1 MSRLFYPILVDLQG
15 KRALVVGGGKV
26 AQRKI
31 ETLLEHGASV
41 QVVAKELTAT
51 LEELRNHEKI
61 EFLGDEFSE
70 AFLEGAFL
78 VFAATDDASLNRRV
92 SQAAQQKGLLV
103 NAVDQPADCNFIVPS
118 VLSRGDLLIA
128 VSTSGKS
135 PAFARKVRVELER
148 HFGEEYGLFLNLMG
162 NLRKEI
168 LRLGLSQ
175 EENKSAFEELV
186 YSDLLQTI
194 RRKEWVAASQ
204 IIEKVLGRPVS
215 KNQIL
220 DFLKAE

>member
-1 MSRLFYPILVDLQG
+1 MSRFYPILVDLQG
-15 KRALVVGGGKV
+15 KKALVVGGGKV

-31 ETLLEHGASV
+31 ESLLEYGASV
-41 QVVAKELTAT
+41 HVIARELTAE
-51 LEELRNHEKI
+51 LEQLRSRKRIEL
-61 EFLGDEFSE
+61 LGGEFSE
-70 AFLEGAFL
+70 AHLEGVFL
-78 VFAATDDASLNRRV
+78 VIAATDDALLNRRV
-92 SQAAQQKGLLV
+92 SQEAQKRGLLV

-135 PAFARKVRVELER
+135 PAFARKVRLELNQ
-148 HFGEEYGLFLNLMG
+148 HFGEEYGFFLNLMG

-175 EENKSAFEELV
+175 EENKRVFEKLV
-186 YSDLLQTI
+186 YSDLFQAI
-194 RRKEWVAASQ
+194 RQKKWDLASR

>member
-1 MSRLFYPILVDLQG
+1 MSRFYPILVDLQG
-15 KRALVVGGGKV
+15 KKALVVGGGKV

-31 ETLLEHGASV
+31 ESLLEYGASV
-41 QVVAKELTAT
+41 HVIARELTAE
-51 LEELRNHEKI
+51 LEQLRSRKRIEL
-61 EFLGDEFSE
+61 LGGEFSE
-70 AFLEGAFL
+70 AHLEGVFL
-78 VFAATDDASLNRRV
+78 VIAATDDALLNRRV
-92 SQAAQQKGLLV
+92 SQEAQKRGLLV

-135 PAFARKVRVELER
+135 PAFARKVRLELDQ
-148 HFGEEYGLFLNLMG
+148 HFGEEYGFFLNLMG

-175 EENKSAFEELV
+175 EENKRAFEKLV
-186 YSDLLQTI
+186 YSDLLQAI
-194 RRKEWVAASQ
+194 RQKKWDLASQ

>member
-1 MSRLFYPILVDLQG
+1 MSRFYPILVDLQG

-41 QVVAKELTAT
+41 QVIAKELTAK
-51 LEELRNHEKI
+51 LAELRNYEKI

-92 SQAAQQKGLLV
+92 SQAAQQRGLLV

-148 HFGEEYGLFLNLMG
+148 QFGEEYGFFLNLMG

-175 EENKSAFEELV
+175 EENKSAFEQLA
-186 YSDLLQTI
+186 YSDLLEAI
-194 RRKEWVAASQ
+194 GRREWTTASQ
-204 IIEKVLGRPVS
+204 ILEKVLRRPVS
-215 KNQIL
+215 KDQIL
-220 DFLKAE
+220 DFLKAK

>member
-1 MSRLFYPILVDLQG
+1 MSRFYPILVDLQG
-15 KRALVVGGGKV
+15 KKALVVGGGKV

-31 ETLLEHGASV
+31 ESLLEYGASV
-41 QVVAKELTAT
+41 HVIARELTAE
-51 LEELRNHEKI
+51 LEQLRSRKRIEL
-61 EFLGDEFSE
+61 LGGEFSE
-70 AFLEGAFL
+70 AHLEGAFL
-78 VFAATDDASLNRRV
+78 VIAATDDALLNRRV
-92 SQAAQQKGLLV
+92 SQEAQKRGLLV

-135 PAFARKVRVELER
+135 PAFARKVRLELDQ
-148 HFGEEYGLFLNLMG
+148 HFGEEYGFFLNLMG

-175 EENKSAFEELV
+175 EENKKTFEELV
-186 YSDLLQTI
+186 YSDLLQAI
-194 RRKEWVAASQ
+194 RQKKWDLASQ

>member
-1 MSRLFYPILVDLQG
+1 MSRFYPILVDLQG
-15 KRALVVGGGKV
+15 KKALVVGGGKV

-41 QVVAKELTAT
+41 QVVARKLTAKV
-51 LEELRNHEKI
+51 EDLRSGKEI
-61 EFLGDEFSE
+61 EFLGGEFSE

-78 VFAATDDASLNRRV
+78 VIAATDDATLNRKV
-92 SQAAQQKGLLV
+92 SQAAQQRGLLV

-118 VLSRGDLLIA
+118 VLSRGDLLVA

-135 PAFARKVRVELER
+135 PAFARRVRIELER
-148 HFGEEYGLFLNLMG
+148 HFGEEYGFFLNLMG

-168 LRLGLSQ
+168 FRLGLSQ
-175 EENKSAFEELV
+175 EENKSVFEELV
-186 YSDLLQTI
+186 YSDLLSAI
-194 RRKEWVAASQ
+194 RQKNWDLASQ
-204 IIEKVLGRPVS
+204 IIEKVLGRPLS
-215 KNQIL
+215 KDQIL

>member
-1 MSRLFYPILVDLQG
+1 MSSFYPILVDLQG
-15 KRALVVGGGKV
+15 KKALVVGGGKV

-31 ETLLEHGASV
+31 ENLLDYGATVHVVARELTGELEHLHCERRI
-41 QVVAKELTAT
+41 Q
-51 LEELRNHEKI
+51 
-61 EFLGDEFSE
+61 FLGPEFSE
-70 AFLEGAFL
+70 SYLEGAFL
-78 VFAATDDASLNRRV
+78 VIAATDDASLNRRV
-92 SQAAQQKGLLV
+92 SQAAQQRGLLV

-135 PAFARKVRVELER
+135 PAFARKVRVELEQ
-148 HFGEEYGLFLNLMG
+148 HFGEEYGFFLNLMG

-168 LRLGLSQ
+168 LPLGLSQ
-175 EENKSAFEELV
+175 EENKRAFEELV
-186 YSDLLQTI
+186 YSDLLQAI
-194 RRKEWVAASQ
+194 QEKKWDLASQ
-204 IIEKVLGRPVS
+204 IIERALGRPIS

>member
-1 MSRLFYPILVDLQG
+1 MSRFYPILVDLQG
-15 KRALVVGGGKV
+15 KKALVVGGGKV

-31 ETLLEHGASV
+31 ETLLEHGATV
-41 QVVAKELTAT
+41 QVVAKELTAS
-51 LEELRNHEKI
+51 LEELRRAGRI
-61 EFLGDEFSE
+61 EFLGEEFSE
-70 AFLEGAFL
+70 TFVDGVFV
-78 VFAATDDASLNRRV
+78 VFAATDDAPLNRRI
-92 SQAAQQKGLLV
+92 SRTAQQRSLLV

-148 HFGEEYGLFLNLMG
+148 SFGEEYGLFLNLMG

-175 EENKSAFEELV
+175 EENKSAFEDLV
-186 YSDLLQTI
+186 TSDLLTAI
-194 RRKEWVAASQ
+194 REKNWDLASQ

-215 KNQIL
+215 KNQML
-220 DFLKAE
+220 DFLEAE

>member
-1 MSRLFYPILVDLQG
+1 MSRFYPILVDLHG

-41 QVVAKELTAT
+41 QVVARELTAT
-51 LEELRNHEKI
+51 LKALRKDEEI
-61 EFLGDEFSE
+61 ECLGDEFSE
-70 AFLEGAFL
+70 AFLEGTFL

-92 SQAAQQKGLLV
+92 SQAAQQRGLLV

-135 PAFARKVRVELER
+135 PAFARKVRIELER
-148 HFGEEYGLFLNLMG
+148 HFGEEYGFFLNLMG

-175 EENKSAFEELV
+175 EENKSAFEDLV

-194 RRKEWVAASQ
+194 RRKEWDAASQ
-204 IIEKVLGRPVS
+204 IIEKVLGRPVP

-220 DFLKAE
+220 NFLKAE

>member
-1 MSRLFYPILVDLQG
+1 MSRFYPILVDLQG
-15 KRALVVGGGKV
+15 KKALVVGGGKV

-31 ETLLEHGASV
+31 ETLLEHGATV
-41 QVVAKELTAT
+41 QVVAKELTAA
-51 LEELRNHEKI
+51 LEELRRAGRI
-61 EFLGDEFSE
+61 EFLGEEFSE
-70 AFLEGAFL
+70 AFVDGAFV

-92 SQAAQQKGLLV
+92 SRTAQQRSLLV

-118 VLSRGDLLIA
+118 VLSRGDLVIA

-135 PAFARKVRVELER
+135 PAFARKVRVELEQS
-148 HFGEEYGLFLNLMG
+148 FGEEYGLFLNLMG

-175 EENKSAFEELV
+175 EENKSTFEDLV
-186 YSDLLQTI
+186 TSDLLTAI
-194 RRKEWVAASQ
+194 REKNWDLASQ

-215 KNQIL
+215 KNQML
-220 DFLKAE
+220 DFLEAE

>member
-1 MSRLFYPILVDLQG
+1 MSRFYPILVDLQG

-41 QVVAKELTAT
+41 QVVARDLTPP
-51 LEELRNHEKI
+51 LEELRSTGRI
-61 EFLGDEFSE
+61 EFLGREFSD
-70 AFLEGAFL
+70 ALLEGAFL
-78 VFAATDDASLNRRV
+78 VFAGTDDASLNRRV
-92 SQAAQQKGLLV
+92 SEAAQHKGLLV

-135 PAFARKVRVELER
+135 PAFARKVRVDLER
-148 HFGEEYGLFLNLMG
+148 HFGEEYGLFLTLMG

-168 LRLGLSQ
+168 IALGLSQ
-175 EENKSAFEELV
+175 EENKKAFEELV
-186 YSDLLQTI
+186 YSDLLQAL
-194 RRKEWVAASQ
+194 RHKEWDAASE
-204 IIEKVLGRPVS
+204 IIGKVLGRPLS
-215 KNQIL
+215 KNQML
-220 DFLKAE
+220 DLLKAE

>member
-1 MSRLFYPILVDLQG
+1 MSSFYPILVELQR
-15 KRALVVGGGKV
+15 KKALVVGGGKV

-31 ETLLEHGASV
+31 ETLLECGAFV
-41 QVVAKELTAT
+41 QVVARELTAE
-51 LEELRNHEKI
+51 LEELRSWRKI
-61 EFLGDEFSE
+61 EFLGGEFSE

-78 VFAATDDASLNRRV
+78 VFAATDDVLLNRRV
-92 SQAAQQKGLLV
+92 SQAAQQRGLLV

-118 VLSRGDLLIA
+118 VLTRGDLLIA

-148 HFGEEYGLFLNLMG
+148 HFGEEYGLFLSLMG

-168 LRLGLSQ
+168 LCLGLSQ
-175 EENKSAFEELV
+175 EENKRAFEELV
-186 YSDLLQTI
+186 YSDLLPAI
-194 RRKEWVAASQ
+194 REKNWDLASQ
-204 IIEKVLGRPVS
+204 IIEKVLGRPIS

-220 DFLKAE
+220 EFLKAE

>member
-1 MSRLFYPILVDLQG
+1 MSRFYPILVDLQG

-41 QVVAKELTAT
+41 QVVARELTAT
-51 LEELRNHEKI
+51 LEELRNHEEI
-61 EFLGDEFSE
+61 DFLGDEFSE
-70 AFLEGAFL
+70 VFLEGAFL

-92 SQAAQQKGLLV
+92 SQAAQQRGLLV

-135 PAFARKVRVELER
+135 PAFARKVRIELER
-148 HFGEEYGLFLNLMG
+148 YFGEEYGFFLNLMG

-194 RRKEWVAASQ
+194 RRKEWDAASQ

-220 DFLKAE
+220 DLLKAE

>member
-1 MSRLFYPILVDLQG
+1 MSRFYPILVDLQG

-31 ETLLEHGASV
+31 ETLLEQEASV
-41 QVVAKELTAT
+41 QVVARELTES
-51 LEELRNHEKI
+51 LEELRSEGRI
-61 EFLGDEFSE
+61 EFLGNNFSE
-70 AFLEGAFL
+70 DFLDGAFL

-92 SQAAQQKGLLV
+92 SEAAQRKGLLV
-103 NAVDQPADCNFIVPS
+103 NAVDQPSDCNFIVPS

-148 HFGEEYGLFLNLMG
+148 HFGEEYGAFLNLMG

-175 EENKSAFEELV
+175 ERNKIAFEELV
-186 YSDLLQTI
+186 YSNLLDAIREKNWDL
-194 RRKEWVAASQ
+194 ASQ
-204 IIEKVLGRPVS
+204 VIGKVLGRPVS
-215 KNQIL
+215 RDRIL
-220 DFLKAE
+220 DYLKAE

>member
-1 MSRLFYPILVDLQG
+1 MSSFYPILVDLQG
-15 KRALVVGGGKV
+15 KNALVVGGGKV

-31 ETLLEHGASV
+31 ETLLEHGATV
-41 QVVAKELTAT
+41 QVVARDLT
-51 LEELRNHEKI
+51 EELERLRTGKRI
-61 EFLGDEFSE
+61 EFLGFE
-70 AFLEGAFL
+70 FL
-78 VFAATDDASLNRRV
+78 VIAATDDASLNRRV
-92 SQAAQQKGLLV
+92 SQAAQHRGLLV

-135 PAFARKVRVELER
+135 PAFARKVRVELEQ
-148 HFGEEYGLFLNLMG
+148 HFGEEYGFFLNLMG

-175 EENKSAFEELV
+175 EENKTAFEELV
-186 YSDLLQTI
+186 HSDLLPAI
-194 RRKEWVAASQ
+194 RQKKWDLVSE

-215 KNQIL
+215 KNQVL

>member
-1 MSRLFYPILVDLQG
+1 MSSFYPILVDLHG
-15 KRALVVGGGKV
+15 KKALVVGGGKV

-41 QVVAKELTAT
+41 LVVARELTAT
-51 LEELRNHEKI
+51 LEELRSAKRI
-61 EFLGDEFSE
+61 GFLGAEFSE
-70 AFLEGAFL
+70 AFADGAFL

-92 SQAAQQKGLLV
+92 SQAAQQRGLLV

-148 HFGEEYGLFLNLMG
+148 HFGEEYGFFLNLMG

-168 LRLGLSQ
+168 LSLGLSQ
-175 EENKSAFEELV
+175 QENKSAFEELV
-186 YSDLLQTI
+186 NSELLQAI
-194 RRKEWVAASQ
+194 GEKQWDWAAQ
-204 IIEKVLGRPVS
+204 IVEKVLGRPVS
-215 KNQIL
+215 KDQVL

>member
-1 MSRLFYPILVDLQG
+1 
-15 KRALVVGGGKV
+15 
-26 AQRKI
+26 
-31 ETLLEHGASV
+31 
-41 QVVAKELTAT
+41 
-51 LEELRNHEKI
+51 
-61 EFLGDEFSE
+61 
-70 AFLEGAFL
+70 
-78 VFAATDDASLNRRV
+78 V
-92 SQAAQQKGLLV
+92 SQAAQQRGLLV

-118 VLSRGDLLIA
+118 VLARGDLLIA

-204 IIEKVLGRPVS
+204 IIEKVLERPVS

>member
-1 MSRLFYPILVDLQG
+1 MSRFYPILVDLQG

-31 ETLLEHGASV
+31 ETLLDHGASV
-41 QVVAKELTAT
+41 QVVARELTAT
-51 LEELRNHEKI
+51 LEELRNHEEI
-61 EFLGDEFSE
+61 DFLGDEFSE
-70 AFLEGAFL
+70 VFLEGAFL

-92 SQAAQQKGLLV
+92 SQAAQQRGLLV

-118 VLSRGDLLIA
+118 VLARGDLLIA

-135 PAFARKVRVELER
+135 PAFARKVRIELER
-148 HFGEEYGLFLNLMG
+148 YFGEEYGFFLNLMG

-204 IIEKVLGRPVS
+204 IIEKVLGRPVT

-220 DFLKAE
+220 NFLKAE

>member
-1 MSRLFYPILVDLQG
+1 MSRFYPILVDLQG
-15 KRALVVGGGKV
+15 KKALVVGGGKV

-31 ETLLEHGASV
+31 ESLLEYGGSV
-41 QVVAKELTAT
+41 HVIARELTAE
-51 LEELRNHEKI
+51 LEQLRSRKRIEL
-61 EFLGDEFSE
+61 LGGEFSE
-70 AFLEGAFL
+70 AHLEGAFL
-78 VFAATDDASLNRRV
+78 VIAATDDALLNRRV
-92 SQAAQQKGLLV
+92 SQEAQKRGLLV

-135 PAFARKVRVELER
+135 PAFARKVRLELDQ
-148 HFGEEYGLFLNLMG
+148 HFGEEYGFFLNLMG

-175 EENKSAFEELV
+175 EENKKAFEELV
-186 YSDLLQTI
+186 YSDLLQAI
-194 RRKEWVAASQ
+194 RQKKWDLASQ

>member
-1 MSRLFYPILVDLQG
+1 MSRFYPILVDLQG
-15 KRALVVGGGKV
+15 KKALVVGGGKV

-31 ETLLEHGASV
+31 ESLLEYGASV
-41 QVVAKELTAT
+41 HVIARELTAE
-51 LEELRNHEKI
+51 LEQLRSRKRIEL
-61 EFLGDEFSE
+61 LGGEFSE
-70 AFLEGAFL
+70 AHLEGVFL
-78 VFAATDDASLNRRV
+78 VIAATDDALLNRRV
-92 SQAAQQKGLLV
+92 SQEAQKRGLLV

-135 PAFARKVRVELER
+135 PAFARKVRLELDQ
-148 HFGEEYGLFLNLMG
+148 HFGKEYGFFLNLMG

-175 EENKSAFEELV
+175 EENKKAFEELV
-186 YSDLLQTI
+186 YSDLLQAI
-194 RRKEWVAASQ
+194 RQKKWDLASQ

>member
-1 MSRLFYPILVDLQG
+1 MSSFYPILVDLQG
-15 KRALVVGGGKV
+15 KKALVVGGGKV

-31 ETLLEHGASV
+31 ETLLEYGAFV
-41 QVVAKELTAT
+41 QVIARDLTVEL
-51 LEELRNHEKI
+51 EQLRSGKRI
-61 EFLGDEFSE
+61 EFLGGEFSE
-70 AFLEGAFL
+70 ASLEGAFL
-78 VFAATDDASLNRRV
+78 VIAATNDASLNRRV
-92 SQAAQQKGLLV
+92 SQAAQQRGLLV
-103 NAVDQPADCNFIVPS
+103 NAVDQPEDCNFIVPS
-118 VLSRGDLLIA
+118 ILSRGDLLIA

-148 HFGEEYGLFLNLMG
+148 HFGEEYGLFLSLMG

-175 EENKSAFEELV
+175 GENKRAFEELV
-186 YSDLLQTI
+186 YSDLLEAI
-194 RRKEWVAASQ
+194 RRKEWDLASQ
-204 IIEKVLGRPVS
+204 IVEKVLGRPVS

>member
-1 MSRLFYPILVDLQG
+1 MSRFYPILVDLQD
-15 KRALVVGGGKV
+15 KKALVVGGGKV

-31 ETLLEHGASV
+31 ETLLEHGATV
-41 QVVAKELTAT
+41 QVVAKELTAS
-51 LEELRNHEKI
+51 LEELRRAGRI
-61 EFLGDEFSE
+61 EFLGEEFSE
-70 AFLEGAFL
+70 TFVDGVFV

-92 SQAAQQKGLLV
+92 SRTAQQRSLLV

-118 VLSRGDLLIA
+118 VLSRGDLVIA

-135 PAFARKVRVELER
+135 PAFARKVRVELEQS
-148 HFGEEYGLFLNLMG
+148 FGEEYGLFLHLMG

-175 EENKSAFEELV
+175 EENKSAFEDLV
-186 YSDLLQTI
+186 TSDLLSAI
-194 RRKEWVAASQ
+194 REKNWDLASQ

-215 KNQIL
+215 KNQML
-220 DFLKAE
+220 DFLEAE

>member
-1 MSRLFYPILVDLQG
+1 MSRFYPILVDLQG
-15 KRALVVGGGKV
+15 KRALVVGGGRV

-31 ETLLEHGASV
+31 ETLLEHGVSV

-61 EFLGDEFSE
+61 EFLGDGFSE

-92 SQAAQQKGLLV
+92 SQAAQQRGLLV
-103 NAVDQPADCNFIVPS
+103 NAVDQPVDCNFIVPS

-148 HFGEEYGLFLNLMG
+148 QFGEECGFFLNLMG

-175 EENKSAFEELV
+175 EENKTAFEELV
-186 YSDLLQTI
+186 YSDLLEAV
-194 RRKEWVAASQ
+194 RRKEWNAASQ

-215 KNQIL
+215 KDQIL
-220 DFLKAE
+220 DFLKVK

>member
-1 MSRLFYPILVDLQG
+1 MSRFYPILVDLQG
-15 KRALVVGGGKV
+15 KKALVVGGGKV

-31 ETLLEHGASV
+31 ESLLEYGASV
-41 QVVAKELTAT
+41 HVVARELTAE
-51 LEELRNHEKI
+51 LERLRSRRKI
-61 EFLGDEFSE
+61 EFLGGEFSE
-70 AFLEGAFL
+70 AYLEGAFL

-92 SQAAQQKGLLV
+92 SQEAQKRGQLA

-135 PAFARKVRVELER
+135 PAFARKVRVELEQ
-148 HFGEEYGLFLNLMG
+148 HFGEEYGFFLNLMG

-175 EENKSAFEELV
+175 EENKRAFEELV
-186 YSDLLQTI
+186 HSDLLQAI
-194 RRKEWVAASQ
+194 RQKKWDLASQ

>member
-1 MSRLFYPILVDLQG
+1 MSSFYPILVDLQG
-15 KRALVVGGGKV
+15 KKALVVGGGKV

-31 ETLLEHGASV
+31 ETLLEYGASV
-41 QVVAKELTAT
+41 QVVARELTAE
-51 LEELRNHEKI
+51 LEELRNAGRI
-61 EFLGDEFSE
+61 EFLGGEFAE
-70 AFLEGAFL
+70 AFLEGAFV

-92 SQAAQQKGLLV
+92 SRAAQQRGLLV

-135 PAFARKVRVELER
+135 PAFARKVRLELER
-148 HFGEEYGLFLNLMG
+148 NFGEEYGSFLNLMG

-168 LRLGLSQ
+168 LRLGLSP
-175 EENKSAFEELV
+175 EENKSTFEDLV
-186 YSDLLQTI
+186 SSDLLTAI
-194 RRKEWVAASQ
+194 REKNWDLASQ
-204 IIEKVLGRPVS
+204 IVEKVLGRPVS
-215 KNQIL
+215 KNQML

>member
-1 MSRLFYPILVDLQG
+1 MSSFYPILVDLQG
-15 KRALVVGGGKV
+15 KKALVVGGGKV

-31 ETLLEHGASV
+31 ETLLECGAFV
-41 QVVAKELTAT
+41 QVIARELTAE
-51 LEELRNHEKI
+51 LEELRSRRKI
-61 EFLGDEFSE
+61 EFLGGEFSE
-70 AFLEGAFL
+70 AYLEGAFL
-78 VFAATDDASLNRRV
+78 VFAATDDALLNRRV
-92 SQAAQQKGLLV
+92 SQAAQQRGLLV

-118 VLSRGDLLIA
+118 VLTRGDLLIA

-148 HFGEEYGLFLNLMG
+148 HFGEEYGLFLSLMG

-175 EENKSAFEELV
+175 EENKRAFEELV
-186 YSDLLQTI
+186 YSDLLPAI
-194 RRKEWVAASQ
+194 REKNWDLASQ
-204 IIEKVLGRPVS
+204 ILEKALGRPIS

-220 DFLKAE
+220 EFLKAE

>member
-1 MSRLFYPILVDLQG
+1 MSSFYPILVDLQG
-15 KRALVVGGGKV
+15 KKALVVGGGKV

-31 ETLLEHGASV
+31 ESLLEYGASV
-41 QVVAKELTAT
+41 HVIARELTAE
-51 LEELRNHEKI
+51 LERLRSRRKI
-61 EFLGDEFSE
+61 EFLGGEFSE
-70 AFLEGAFL
+70 AYLERAFL
-78 VFAATDDASLNRRV
+78 VIAATDDASLNRRV
-92 SQAAQQKGLLV
+92 SQAAQQRGLLV

-118 VLSRGDLLIA
+118 VLTRGDLLIA

-148 HFGEEYGLFLNLMG
+148 HFGEEYGFFLNLMG

-175 EENKSAFEELV
+175 EENKRAFEKLV
-186 YSDLLQTI
+186 YSDLLQAI
-194 RRKEWVAASQ
+194 RQKKWDLASQ